1 MSNPSAASTPSEARK
16 RVEDAAIT
24 FMVVFCMC
32 LYFFVYMTQTGAFA
46 SGGIVPVIYAVVLSI
61 ATAVSF
67 ASFVTKS
74 INLIRVLVER
84 EVPVSDIPPE
94 GA

>member
-32 LYFFVYMTQTGAFA
+32 LYFFVYMTQTGVFA
-46 SGGIVPVIYAVVLSI
+46 SGGIVPVIYAIVLSI
-61 ATAVSF
+61 ATATAF

-74 INLIRVLVER
+74 INLVKMMM
-84 EVPVSDIPPE
+84 
-94 GA
+94 